1 MSKKFTT
8 YFLIFLLLSSQP
20 FPVKSADMN
29 INYAEALQKSLFF
42 YEVQQAGVLPEWNE
56 VSWRGDSMEN
66 DIIPGGWFDAGDHF
80 KFALT
85 IAYTATVLSW
95 GYLEYGDAVKKA
107 GLDKKYL
114 NNLKWGLDYILA
126 ADQGGSVVATI
137 GKDGF
142 DHTWWGSPEVYLR
155 KMKLATGLDERPYDT
170 TSATSVLA
178 LCASALASGYLIF
191 KEPSYLTHAKSLYE
205 AADKNRSNDDQGM
218 AKSYY
223 PATDFYDELFYAANW
238 MYMATGDQKY
248 LDECEKDFIPKF
260 PTETQS
266 TTRKYTWGFCW
277 DDHSQGAALLYALN
291 TGKEEWIEQIHRH
304 LEYWTTGYDGKKV
317 QYTPDGM
324 AWLFQW
330 GSTRHAANTVFL
342 ALVAADKLFKDNNE
356 LYTKYKAFAKDQME
370 YFFGKNNLGLSYV
383 IGMGEKNARSVHH
396 RAASGIHDDHWNS
409 LGTDDENEF
418 QTEYAHVLYGALEGG
433 PNQDGSFTDAV
444 GSYQNTEVA
453 IDYNAGFTAALCGM
467 INDYGGKPLADF
479 PPIETPKW
487 PEFLISA
494 SINQAAGT
502 YTELKVYAMNH
513 SAWPTRVIKDLSYN
527 YYFDISEVLDAGL
540 TLDDITVRIGNDQHK
555 GTEGEVSISGPH
567 LYKGTVY
574 YVKISFNDG
583 RVVMPTGQSEH
594 RSECQFRIS
603 IPDPKQ
609 GIWDPSNDYSFQGLE
624 QNVMKET
631 PYITMYDGDKLIWG
645 VEPDG
650 KTILFVGSHQPD
662 ERSNELCRY
671 PCLKTEI

>member
-1 MSKKFTT
+1 MKKSFSTF
-8 YFLIFLLLSSQP
+8 FLLFLLLSSQTIQ
-20 FPVKSADMN
+20 VMSAPAASVSV
-29 INYAEALQKSLFF
+29 NYAEALQKSLFF

-56 VSWRGDSMEN
+56 VSWRADSMEN
-66 DIIPGGWFDAGDHF
+66 DIVPGGWFDAGDHF

-85 IAYTATVLSW
+85 IAYTATLLAW

-107 GLDKKYL
+107 GLDEKYL
-114 NNLKWGLDYILA
+114 NNLKWGLDYIVA

-155 KMKLATGLDERPYDT
+155 KMKLATGDTERPYDT
-170 TSATSVLA
+170 TTATSVLA
-178 LCASALASGYLIF
+178 LCASSLAAGYLVY
-191 KEPSYLTHAKSLYE
+191 KDPNYLTHAKSLYE
-205 AADKNRSNDDQGM
+205 AADKTRSNDGQGM
-218 AKSYY
+218 GKSYY

-248 LDECEKDFIPKF
+248 LDECEKDFIPNF
-260 PTETQS
+260 PLETQS
-266 TTRKYTWGFCW
+266 TTRKFTWGFCW
-277 DDHSQGAALLYALN
+277 DDHSQAAALLYAIN

-304 LEYWTTGYDGKKV
+304 LEYWTTGYDGKQV
-317 QYTPDGM
+317 GHTPDGM

-342 ALVAADKLFKDNNE
+342 ALVAADKLFKDNTQ
-356 LYTKYKAFAKDQME
+356 LYDKYKKFAKDQME
-370 YFFGKNNLGLSYV
+370 YFFGKNDLGLSYV
-383 IGMGEKNARSVHH
+383 IGMGEKNAKSVHH
-396 RAASGIHDDHWNS
+396 RGASGIHDDHWNS
-409 LGTDDENEF
+409 LGTDDKTEF

-433 PNQDGSFTDAV
+433 PNQDGSFTDNV

-467 INDYGGKPLADF
+467 IKDYGGEKLKDF
-479 PPIETPKW
+479 PQKETPKW

-502 YTELKVYAMNH
+502 YTEIKVFAMNH

-527 YYFDISEVLDAGL
+527 YYFDISEILDAGL
-540 TLDDITVRIGNDQHK
+540 TLDDITVKVGNDQHS
-555 GTEGEVSISGPH
+555 GDEGKISISGPH

-574 YVKISFNDG
+574 YVKLSFNDG
-583 RVVMPTGQSEH
+583 RVAMPTGQSEH

-609 GIWDPSNDYSFQGLE
+609 GIWDPTNDYSFQGLE

-645 VEPDG
+645 IEPDG
-650 KTILFVGSHQPD
+650 TKP
-662 ERSNELCRY
+662 E
-671 PCLKTEI
+671 

>member
-1 MSKKFTT
+1 MRKTFTT
-8 YFLIFLLLSSQP
+8 YFLLFILLSSQP
-20 FPVKSADMN
+20 IQIISLKASSD

-56 VSWRGDSMEN
+56 VSWRADSMEN
-66 DIIPGGWFDAGDHF
+66 DKIPGGWFDAGDHF

-85 IAYTATVLSW
+85 IAYTATVLAW

-114 NNLKWGLDYILA
+114 NNLKWGLDYIVA

-155 KMKLATGLDERPYDT
+155 KMELQTGLTERPYDT
-170 TSATSVLA
+170 TTATSVLA
-178 LCASALASGYLIF
+178 LCASSLAAGYLVY
-191 KEPSYLTHAKSLYE
+191 KDPNYLTHAKSLYE
-205 AADKNRSNDDQGM
+205 AADKNRSNDDQGI

-248 LDECEKDFIPKF
+248 LDECEKDFIPNF
-260 PTETQS
+260 PNENQS
-266 TTRKYTWGFCW
+266 SERKYTWGFCW
-277 DDHSQGAALLYALN
+277 DDHSQAAALLYAIN

-304 LEYWTTGYDGKKV
+304 LEFWTTGYGGKRV
-317 QYTPDGM
+317 QHTPDGM

-342 ALVAADKLFKDNNE
+342 ALVAADKLFKDNTQ
-356 LYTKYKAFAKDQME
+356 LYNKYKEFAKEQME
-370 YFFGKNNLGLSYV
+370 YFFGKNDLGLSYV
-383 IGMGEKNARSVHH
+383 IGMGEKNAKTVHH

-409 LGTDDENEF
+409 LGTDDKNEF

-433 PNQDGSFTDAV
+433 PNQDGSFTDTV
-444 GSYQNTEVA
+444 SSYQNTEVA

-467 INDYGGKPLADF
+467 IKDYGGQPLKDF
-479 PPIETPKW
+479 PPIEKPKW

-527 YYFDISEVLDAGL
+527 YYFDIKEVLDAGL

-555 GTEGEVSISGPH
+555 GGVGEVSISGPH

-574 YVKISFNDG
+574 YVKITFSDG

-609 GIWDPSNDYSFQGLE
+609 GIWDPTNDYSFQGLE

-645 VEPDG
+645 IEPDG
-650 KTILFVGSHQPD
+650 TKP
-662 ERSNELCRY
+662 E
-671 PCLKTEI
+671 

>member
-1 MSKKFTT
+1 MPKKFST
-8 YFLIFLLLSSQP
+8 YFLIFLLLSSLN
-20 FPVKSADMN
+20 FPVKSAD
-29 INYAEALQKSLFF
+29 ITVNYAEALQKSLFF
-42 YEVQQAGVLPEWNE
+42 YEVQQAGVLPDWNE
-56 VSWRGDSMEN
+56 VSWRADSMEN
-66 DIIPGGWFDAGDHF
+66 DYIPGGWFDAGDHF
-80 KFALT
+80 KFTLT
-85 IAYTATVLSW
+85 IAYTATLLAW

-107 GLDKKYL
+107 GLDEKYL
-114 NNLKWGLDYILA
+114 NNLKWGLDYIVA
-126 ADQGGSVVATI
+126 ADQGGSIVATI

-170 TSATSVLA
+170 TKATSILA
-178 LCASALASGYLIF
+178 LSASALASGYLIF
-191 KEPSYLTHAKSLYE
+191 KDASYLTHAKSLYE
-205 AADKNRSNDDQGM
+205 AADSTRSNDGQGM
-218 AKSYY
+218 GKSYY

-238 MYMATGDQKY
+238 MYLATGDQKY
-248 LDECEKDFIPKF
+248 LDECEKDFIPNY
-260 PTETQS
+260 PLETQS
-266 TTRKYTWGFCW
+266 TTRKFTWGFCW
-277 DDHSQGAALLYALN
+277 DDHSQAAALLYAIN
-291 TGKEEWIEQIHRH
+291 TGKEEWIEQIQRH

-317 QYTPDGM
+317 GYTPDGM

-342 ALVAADKLFKDNNE
+342 ALVASDKLFKDNSE
-356 LYTKYKAFAKDQME
+356 LYNKYKTFAKNQME
-370 YFFGKNNLGLSYV
+370 YFFGKNDLGLSYV
-383 IGMGEKNARSVHH
+383 LGMGDKNPKSVHH
-396 RAASGIHDDHWNS
+396 RGASGIHDDHWNS
-409 LGTDDENEF
+409 LGTEDGNGF

-467 INDYGGKPLADF
+467 INDYGGKYLPDF
-479 PPIETPKW
+479 PPIEKPKW

-502 YTELKVYAMNH
+502 YTEIKAFAMNH

-527 YYFDISEVLDAGL
+527 YYFDITELIEAGL
-540 TLDDITVRIGNDQHK
+540 SIEDVSIKIGNDQHS
-555 GTEGEVSISGPH
+555 GDEGKASISGPH
-567 LYKGTVY
+567 LYKDNIY

-603 IPDPKQ
+603 IPDQKQ
-609 GIWDPSNDYSFQGLE
+609 GIWDPTNDYSFQDLE
-624 QNVMKET
+624 QNDMKET

-645 VEPDG
+645 IEPDG
-650 KTILFVGSHQPD
+650 TKP
-662 ERSNELCRY
+662 E
-671 PCLKTEI
+671 

>member
-1 MSKKFTT
+1 MRNKFST
-8 YFLIFLLLSSQP
+8 YFLLFLLIFSKPIQIE
-20 FPVKSADMN
+20 SASTP

-42 YEVQQAGVLPEWNE
+42 YEVQQAGVLPKWNE
-56 VSWRGDSMEN
+56 VSWRADSMET
-66 DIIPGGWFDAGDHF
+66 DFVPGGWFDAGDHF

-85 IAYTATVLSW
+85 IAYTATVLAW

-107 GLDKKYL
+107 GLDEKYL
-114 NNLKWGLDYILA
+114 NNLKWGLDYVQE

-155 KMKLATGLDERPYDT
+155 KMKLAAKTEKRPYDT
-170 TSATSVLA
+170 TTASSVLA
-178 LCASALASGYLIF
+178 LCASALAAGYLVF
-191 KEPSYLTHAKSLYE
+191 NEPSYLAHAKSLYE
-205 AADKNRSNDDQGM
+205 AADKKRSNENQGM

-238 MYMATGDQKY
+238 MYMATGEQKY
-248 LDECEKDFIPKF
+248 LDECEKDFIPHF
-260 PTETQS
+260 PLETQS

-277 DDHSQGAALLYALN
+277 DDHSQAAALLYAIN
-291 TGKEEWIEQIHRH
+291 TQKEEWIEQIHRPF
-304 LEYWTTGYDGKKV
+304 EYWTTGYGGKKV
-317 QYTPDGM
+317 DYTPDGM

-330 GSTRHAANTVFL
+330 GATRHAANTVFL
-342 ALVAADKLFKDNNE
+342 ALVAADKLFKDDSE
-356 LYTKYKAFAKDQME
+356 LYNKYKEFAKTQME
-370 YFFGKNNLGLSYV
+370 YFFGNNDLGLSYV
-383 IGMGEKNARSVHH
+383 IGMGEKNPKSVHH

-433 PNQDGSFTDAV
+433 PNQDGSFTDDV

-467 INDYGGKPLADF
+467 IKDYGGTPLKDF

-502 YTELKVYAMNH
+502 YTEIKVFAMNH

-527 YYFDISEVLDAGL
+527 YYFDIQEILDAGL
-540 TLDDITVRIGNDQHK
+540 SLDDVSVKIGNDQHK
-555 GTEGEVSISGPH
+555 GDEGELSISGPH
-567 LYKGTVY
+567 LYKGTIY
-574 YVKISFNDG
+574 YVKLSFNDG
-583 RVVMPTGQSEH
+583 RVVMPTGQAEH

-609 GIWDPSNDYSFQGLE
+609 GIWDPTNDYSFQGLE

-645 VEPDG
+645 IEPDG
-650 KTILFVGSHQPD
+650 KKP
-662 ERSNELCRY
+662 E
-671 PCLKTEI
+671 

>member
-1 MSKKFTT
+1 MAKKLSS
-8 YFLIFLLLSSQP
+8 YFLIFLLLSSLH
-20 FPVKSADMN
+20 FPVKSADMT

-56 VSWRGDSMEN
+56 VSWRADSMEN
-66 DIIPGGWFDAGDHF
+66 DVIPGGWFDAGDHF
-80 KFALT
+80 KFTLT
-85 IAYTATVLSW
+85 IAYTATLLAW
-95 GYLEYGDAVKKA
+95 GYIEYGDAVKKA
-107 GLDKKYL
+107 GLDEKYL

-126 ADQGGSVVATI
+126 ADKGGSVVATI

-170 TSATSVLA
+170 TKATSVLA
-178 LCASALASGYLIF
+178 LSAAALASGYLIF
-191 KEPSYLTHAKSLYE
+191 KEPSYLSHAKSLYD
-205 AADKNRSNDDQGM
+205 AADSTRSNDGQGM

-260 PTETQS
+260 PLETQS

-277 DDHSQGAALLYALN
+277 DDHSQAAALLYAIN
-291 TGKEEWIEQIHRH
+291 TGDEEWIDQVKRH
-304 LEYWTTGYDGKKV
+304 LEYWTTGYGGKKV
-317 QYTPDGM
+317 DYTPDGM

-342 ALVAADKLFKDNNE
+342 ALVASDKLFKDNSE
-356 LYTKYKAFAKDQME
+356 LYDKYKTFAKNQME
-370 YFFGKNNLGLSYV
+370 YFFGKNDLGLSYV
-383 IGMGEKNARSVHH
+383 IGMGEKNPRSVHH
-396 RAASGIHDDHWNS
+396 RGASGIHDDHWNS
-409 LGTDDENEF
+409 LGTDDGSEF
-418 QTEYAHVLYGALEGG
+418 QSEYAHVLYGALEGG

-467 INDYGGKPLADF
+467 IKDYGGKALADF
-479 PPIETPKW
+479 PPIEKPKW

-502 YTELKVYAMNH
+502 YTEIKVYAMNH

-527 YYFDISEVLDAGL
+527 YYFDISELIEAGL
-540 TLDDITVRIGNDQHK
+540 SLDDITIKIGNDQHK
-555 GTEGEVSISGPH
+555 GDEGEASISGPH
-567 LYKGTVY
+567 LYKDNIY

-583 RVVMPTGQSEH
+583 RVVMPTGQAEH

-609 GIWDPSNDYSFQGLE
+609 GIWDPTNDYSFQDLE

-645 VEPDG
+645 IEPDG
-650 KTILFVGSHQPD
+650 TKP
-662 ERSNELCRY
+662 E
-671 PCLKTEI
+671 

>member
-418 QTEYAHVLYGALEGG
+418 QTEYAHILYGALEGG

-645 VEPDG
+645 IEPDG
-650 KTILFVGSHQPD
+650 TTPK
-662 ERSNELCRY
+662 
-671 PCLKTEI
+671 

>member
-1 MSKKFTT
+1 MKKSFST
-8 YFLIFLLLSSQP
+8 YFLIFLLISTQP
-20 FPVKSADMN
+20 IQILSADSSV
-29 INYAEALQKSLFF
+29 NYAEALQKSLFF

-56 VSWRGDSMEN
+56 VSWRADSMEN
-66 DIIPGGWFDAGDHF
+66 DAVPGGWFDAGDHF

-85 IAYTATVLSW
+85 IAYTATLLAW

-107 GLDKKYL
+107 GLDEKYL
-114 NNLKWGLDYILA
+114 NNLKWGIDYILA
-126 ADQGGSVVATI
+126 ADKGDSVVATI

-170 TSATSVLA
+170 TTATSVLA
-178 LCASALASGYLIF
+178 LCSSALASGYLIF
-191 KEPSYLTHAKSLYE
+191 KDENYLKHAKSLYE
-205 AADKNRSNDDQGM
+205 LADKTRSNGEQGM

-238 MYMATGDQKY
+238 MYMATKDQKY
-248 LDECEKDFIPKF
+248 LDECEKDFIPEF
-260 PTETQS
+260 PLEQQS
-266 TTRKYTWGFCW
+266 TTRKFTWGFCW
-277 DDHSQGAALLYALN
+277 DDHSQAAALLYAIN

-304 LEYWTTGYDGKKV
+304 LEYWTTGYGGKQV
-317 QYTPDGM
+317 GYTPDGM

-330 GSTRHAANTVFL
+330 GATRHAANTVFL
-342 ALVAADKLFKDNNE
+342 ALVAADKIFKDNTE
-356 LYTKYKAFAKDQME
+356 LYNKYKEFAKTQME
-370 YFFGKNNLGLSYV
+370 YFFGKNDLGLSYV
-383 IGMGEKNARSVHH
+383 IGMGEKNPKTVHH
-396 RAASGIHDDHWNS
+396 RGASGIHDDHWNS
-409 LGTDDENEF
+409 LGTDLEDEF
-418 QTEYAHVLYGALEGG
+418 QNEYAHVLYGALEGG
-433 PNQDGSFTDAV
+433 PNQDGSFTDNV

-467 INDYGGKPLADF
+467 IKDYGGKPLADF
-479 PPIETPKW
+479 PPKETPKW
-487 PEFLISA
+487 PEFLITA

-502 YTELKVYAMNH
+502 YTEIKVFAMNH

-540 TLDDITVRIGNDQHK
+540 TLDDISVKIGNDQHK
-555 GTEGEVSISGPH
+555 GDEGELSISGPH

-574 YVKISFNDG
+574 YVKLTFNDG

-609 GIWDPSNDYSFQGLE
+609 GIWDPTNDYSFQGLE

-645 VEPDG
+645 IEPDG
-650 KTILFVGSHQPD
+650 TKA
-662 ERSNELCRY
+662 E
-671 PCLKTEI
+671 

>member
-467 INDYGGKPLADF
+467 INDYGGKPLNDF

-645 VEPDG
+645 IEPDG
-650 KTILFVGSHQPD
+650 TTPK
-662 ERSNELCRY
+662 
-671 PCLKTEI
+671 

>member
-1 MSKKFTT
+1 MKKSFST
-8 YFLIFLLLSSQP
+8 YFLIFLLISTQP
-20 FPVKSADMN
+20 IQILSADSSV
-29 INYAEALQKSLFF
+29 NYAEALQKSLFF

-56 VSWRGDSMEN
+56 VSWRADSMEN
-66 DIIPGGWFDAGDHF
+66 DAVPGGWFDAGDHF

-85 IAYTATVLSW
+85 IAYTATLLAW

-107 GLDKKYL
+107 GLDEKYL
-114 NNLKWGLDYILA
+114 NNLKWGIDYILA
-126 ADQGGSVVATI
+126 ADKGDSVVATI

-170 TSATSVLA
+170 TTATSVLA
-178 LCASALASGYLIF
+178 LCSSALASGYLIF
-191 KEPSYLTHAKSLYE
+191 KDENYLKHAKSLYE
-205 AADKNRSNDDQGM
+205 LADKTRSNGEQGM

-238 MYMATGDQKY
+238 MYMATKDEKY
-248 LDECEKDFIPKF
+248 LDECEKDFIPNF
-260 PTETQS
+260 PLETQS
-266 TTRKYTWGFCW
+266 TTRKFTWGFCW
-277 DDHSQGAALLYALN
+277 DDHSQAAALLYAIN

-304 LEYWTTGYDGKKV
+304 LEYWTTGYDGKQV
-317 QYTPDGM
+317 GYTPDGM

-330 GSTRHAANTVFL
+330 GATRHAANTVFL
-342 ALVAADKLFKDNNE
+342 ALVAADKIFKDNTE
-356 LYTKYKAFAKDQME
+356 LYNKYKEFAKTQME
-370 YFFGKNNLGLSYV
+370 YFFGKNDLGLSYV
-383 IGMGEKNARSVHH
+383 IGMGEKNPKTVHH

-409 LGTDDENEF
+409 LGTDLEDEF
-418 QTEYAHVLYGALEGG
+418 QNEYAHVLYGALEGG
-433 PNQDGSFTDAV
+433 PNQDGSFTDNV

-467 INDYGGKPLADF
+467 IKDYGGKPLADF
-479 PPIETPKW
+479 PPKETPKW
-487 PEFLISA
+487 PEFLITA

-502 YTELKVYAMNH
+502 YTEIKVFAMNH

-540 TLDDITVRIGNDQHK
+540 TLDDISVKIGNDQHK
-555 GTEGEVSISGPH
+555 GDEGELSISGPH

-574 YVKISFNDG
+574 YVKLTFNDG

-609 GIWDPSNDYSFQGLE
+609 GIWDPTNDYSFQGLE
-624 QNVMKET
+624 QNAMKET

-645 VEPDG
+645 IEPDG
-650 KTILFVGSHQPD
+650 TKA
-662 ERSNELCRY
+662 E
-671 PCLKTEI
+671 

>member
-1 MSKKFTT
+1 MRKEFST
-8 YFLIFLLLSSQP
+8 YFLIFLLLSSQTI
-20 FPVKSADMN
+20 FVSSASEE

-56 VSWRGDSMEN
+56 VTWRADSMEN
-66 DIIPGGWFDAGDHF
+66 DKIPGGWFDAGDHF

-85 IAYTATVLSW
+85 IAYTATLLAW
-95 GYLEYGDAVKKA
+95 GYIEYGDAVKKA
-107 GLDKKYL
+107 GLDEKYL
-114 NNLKWGLDYILA
+114 NNLKWGLDYILE

-155 KMKLATGLDERPYDT
+155 KMKLAAKTEERPYDT
-170 TSATSVLA
+170 TTASSVLA
-178 LCASALASGYLIF
+178 LCASALASGYLVF
-191 KEPSYLTHAKSLYE
+191 DDPSYLSHAKSLYE
-205 AADKNRSNDDQGM
+205 AADKTRSNEDQGM

-223 PATDFYDELFYAANW
+223 PASDFYDELFYAANW
-238 MYMATGDQKY
+238 MYMATGEQKY
-248 LDECEKDFIPKF
+248 LDECEKDFIPNF
-260 PTETQS
+260 PLETQS

-277 DDHSQGAALLYALN
+277 DDHSQAAALLYAIN

-304 LEYWTTGYDGKKV
+304 LEYWTTGYGGKKV
-317 QYTPDGM
+317 DYTPDGM

-330 GSTRHAANTVFL
+330 GATRHAANTVFL
-342 ALVAADKLFKDNNE
+342 ALVAADKLFKDDTE
-356 LYTKYKAFAKDQME
+356 LYNKYKEFAKTQME
-370 YFFGKNNLGLSYV
+370 YFFGNNDLGLSYV
-383 IGMGEKNARSVHH
+383 IGMGEKNPRSVHH

-418 QTEYAHVLYGALEGG
+418 QTEFAHVLYGALEGG
-433 PNQDGSFTDAV
+433 PNQDGSFTDDV

-467 INDYGGKPLADF
+467 IKDYGGTPLKDF

-502 YTELKVYAMNH
+502 YTEIKVYAMNH

-527 YYFDISEVLDAGL
+527 YYFDIQEILDAGL
-540 TLDDITVRIGNDQHK
+540 SLDDISVKIGNDQHK
-555 GTEGEVSISGPH
+555 GDEGELSISGPH
-567 LYKGTVY
+567 LYKGTIY
-574 YVKISFNDG
+574 YVKLSFNDG
-583 RVVMPTGQSEH
+583 RVVMPTGQAEH

-609 GIWDPSNDYSFQGLE
+609 GIWDPTNDYSFQDLE

-645 VEPDG
+645 IEPDG
-650 KTILFVGSHQPD
+650 KKP
-662 ERSNELCRY
+662 E
-671 PCLKTEI
+671 